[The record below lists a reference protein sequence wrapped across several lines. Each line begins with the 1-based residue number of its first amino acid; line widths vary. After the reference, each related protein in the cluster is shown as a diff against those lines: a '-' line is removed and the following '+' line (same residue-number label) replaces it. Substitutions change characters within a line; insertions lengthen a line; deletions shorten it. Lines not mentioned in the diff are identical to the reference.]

1 MPPTRLQLAKKEI
14 TVFFDAAEK
23 RIFSRRDLSSILLQ
37 HRGGWNLA
45 QSTTSDEFIK
55 FLIQKAKL
63 KEAKLESKSYVLPTR
78 YAWGE
83 ASPYLL
89 ALSLRKAGYLSHLTA
104 VFLHSLTDQIPK
116 TIYVNFEQSPKPRP
130 GGRMTQE
137 AIARAFA
144 NQQRRTNYVF
154 RYKDWQIAILSG
166 KQTGRLGVITTRTP
180 QGESL
185 DITNLERTLIDIAVR
200 PEYAGGVYQ
209 VLQAFRSAEQQMSVN
224 ALLAILKGLD
234 YIYPYHQAIGFYMQ
248 RAGYEESRW
257 GRLKQLGFKYDFYLA
272 HGIRDNMYDS
282 EWRLFYPKGFE

>member
-1 MPPTRLQLAKKEI
+1 MSPTRLQLAKKETI
-14 TVFFDAAEK
+14 VIFDAAEK
-23 RIFSRRDLSSILLQ
+23 RIFSRRHLSFILLQ
-37 HRGGWNLA
+37 QRGGWNLGE
-45 QSTTSDEFIK
+45 STTADEFIK

-63 KEAKLESKSYVLPTR
+63 KEAKLESKSYVCPTR

-83 ASPYLL
+83 TSPYLL
-89 ALSLRKAGYLSHLTA
+89 ALSLRKAGYLSHATA

-166 KQTGRLGVITTRTP
+166 KQTGRLGVLTTRTP

-185 DITNLERTLIDIAVR
+185 DITNLERTLIDIPIR
-200 PEYAGGVYQ
+200 PDYPRTVYQ
-209 VLQAFRSAEQQMSVN
+209 VLQSFRSAKQQMSVN
-224 ALLAILKGLD
+224 ALLAILK
-234 YIYPYHQAIGFYMQ
+234 A
-248 RAGYEESRW
+248 
-257 GRLKQLGFKYDFYLA
+257 
-272 HGIRDNMYDS
+272 
-282 EWRLFYPKGFE
+282 